1 MSKLTPMQ
9 NAIMATMA
17 DAIGCVDLE
26 VVTESSLTTYYSKVW
41 KYDNAAV
48 KRELEELIH
57 NDILKMDA
65 VTRKVSQG
73 PRFHTSM
80 QSVLVKD
87 DIPLL
92 EVAYRIKGVSFTQSE
107 IDQLRYE
114 LIPATNAADARYPSS
129 LVQRSYTIKGVEF
142 TQAELAR
149 LFSLLSVT
157 GAASQNGGGYG
168 TLSTHPFSDANWRR

>member
-1 MSKLTPMQ
+1 MQ

-114 LIPATNAADARYPSS
+114 LIPATNANAIHQPSS
-129 LVQRSYTIKGVEF
+129 LVQRSYTIKGVNF
-142 TQAELAR
+142 TQSEIAR

-157 GAASQNGGGYG
+157 GMAAQSGNGQEGPHY
-168 TLSTHPFSDANWRR
+168 HPFFDVNQRR